1 MVVSW
6 SSGKDSAYAL
16 GQLLREGEVDV
27 VGLLTTIT
35 ETFSRVSMH
44 GVREAILDAQAAAVG
59 LPLAKVRIP
68 FPCPNSIYEA
78 RMAEVTRRL
87 RERSVT
93 HVAFGDLFLTDV
105 RAYREEKMR
114 SSGLMPL
121 FPLWGRPTRELAL
134 EMIDQGLEATL
145 VCVDPRK

>member
-1 MVVSW
+1 
-6 SSGKDSAYAL
+6 
-16 GQLLREGEVDV
+16 VDV

-93 HVAFGDLFLTDV
+93 HVASGISSSRMSGPIGKKRCA
-105 RAYREEKMR
+105 RA
-114 SSGLMPL
+114 G
-121 FPLWGRPTRELAL
+121 
-134 EMIDQGLEATL
+134 
-145 VCVDPRK
+145 